1 MLLKMCILP
10 LTKVFQVTM
19 AILTSSPSVPANFHR
34 GPAFEG
40 LPGSSHT
47 QRGVSSIVPALQLV
61 SGSSSSHH
69 PLNAGVARR
78 DAQGRQEMANGH
90 SAGEPTTSSE
100 SPPDNPPPEQLN
112 LIRAR
117 TAEHNRV
124 RRSRPQISRTST
136 DLGPG
141 AAKRAHPA
149 EETGEL
155 RHGWEDQYNS
165 SEFLGLLSS
174 VSIRWQCCGINI
186 C

>member
-1 MLLKMCILP
+1 
-10 LTKVFQVTM
+10 M
-19 AILTSSPSVPANFHR
+19 AILTSSPSMPANFHR
-34 GPAFEG
+34 GPALEG
-40 LPGSSHT
+40 LSGPSHT
-47 QRGVSSIVPALQLV
+47 QNDVSSIAPALQLV

-78 DAQGRQEMANGH
+78 DAQGRQQMANGH
-90 SAGEPTTSSE
+90 SASEPTTSSE
-100 SPPDNPPPEQLN
+100 SPPENPPPDQLN

-117 TAEHNRV
+117 TAEHKQV

-141 AAKRAHPA
+141 AGKRANPV

-174 VSIRWQCCGINI
+174 VSIRSQCSRMNI
-186 C
+186 S